1 MISGY
6 PLSQAKPMA
15 NASVREG
22 AQLFFVYSVPATA
35 VLPSARGAAKAYPFG
50 AMTCMERSTS
60 LQLPLKRGQIHKSD
74 TWLVHTLLDLRNTLD
89 KTHPLDPA
97 RKVPSA

>member
-22 AQLFFVYSVPATA
+22 AQLFFVYSIPATA

-50 AMTCMERSTS
+50 SMTCMER
-60 LQLPLKRGQIHKSD
+60 
-74 TWLVHTLLDLRNTLD
+74 
-89 KTHPLDPA
+89 
-97 RKVPSA
+97 